1 VWREEIARGIK
12 NAAMVVCI
20 LTEDYTSS
28 EWCLKELAL
37 AKQTGTPI
45 MAISTE
51 GVAMTDELDVVVG
64 FLQAGA
70 ATLRK

>member
-1 VWREEIARGIK
+1 MRRTSR
-12 NAAMVVCI
+12 AAI
-20 LTEDYTSS
+20 LWLEGGQ
-28 EWCLKELAL
+28 AL
-37 AKQTGTPI
+37 AQEGE
-45 MAISTE
+45 SGFE